1 MQILQNVLHSLT
13 KRKKQAGKVTV
24 TAAVAA
30 VFIAVIVVSANG
42 ILSYQKAVTKKT
54 FGGWF
59 IMENSS
65 NGTQSEELKTHP
77 YLAGSGKAGVQGRGS
92 SDGADACRQGGY
104 STGFIHGNH
113 GAVGGGPG
121 YLPIGSGPRQD
132 RGFQL
137 RLLLCF

>member
-77 YLAGSGKAGVQGRGS
+77 YLGRK
-92 SDGADACRQGGY
+92 RK
-104 STGFIHGNH
+104 
-113 GAVGGGPG
+113 
-121 YLPIGSGPRQD
+121 L
-132 RGFQL
+132 
-137 RLLLCF
+137 

>member
-13 KRKKQAGKVTV
+13 KEKTGGKGNGYSGGCGS
-24 TAAVAA
+24 
-30 VFIAVIVVSANG
+30 FHSGYRGKCNG

-77 YLAGSGKAGVQGRGS
+77 YLAGSGKAVNTAVYSVSELS
-92 SDGADACRQGGY
+92 S
-104 STGFIHGNH
+104 TEIK
-113 GAVGGGPG
+113 
-121 YLPIGSGPRQD
+121 
-132 RGFQL
+132 
-137 RLLLCF
+137 

>member
-30 VFIAVIVVSANG
+30 VFIAAIVVSANG

-77 YLAGSGKAGVQGRGS
+77 YLAGSGKAVNRLYGQY
-92 SDGADACRQGGY
+92 GGTAGITY
-104 STGFIHGNH
+104 TVERSN
-113 GAVGGGPG
+113 AAE
-121 YLPIGSGPRQD
+121 
-132 RGFQL
+132 
-137 RLLLCF
+137 

>member
-30 VFIAVIVVSANG
+30 VFIAVIVVSAKG

-77 YLAGSGKAGVQGRGS
+77 YLAGSGKAVNTAVY
-92 SDGADACRQGGY
+92 SDKNRLYGQYGGTAGITY
-104 STGFIHGNH
+104 TVERSN
-113 GAVGGGPG
+113 AAE
-121 YLPIGSGPRQD
+121 
-132 RGFQL
+132 
-137 RLLLCF
+137 

>member
-65 NGTQSEELKTHP
+65 VGTKSEELKNHP
-77 YLAGSGKAGVQGRGS
+77 YDKKRNGR
-92 SDGADACRQGGY
+92 
-104 STGFIHGNH
+104 
-113 GAVGGGPG
+113 
-121 YLPIGSGPRQD
+121 
-132 RGFQL
+132 
-137 RLLLCF
+137 

>member
-30 VFIAVIVVSANG
+30 VFIAAIVVSANG

-77 YLAGSGKAGVQGRGS
+77 YLAGWNFLYIKKIIAQTDKLLYS
-92 SDGADACRQGGY
+92 S
-104 STGFIHGNH
+104 SK
-113 GAVGGGPG
+113 
-121 YLPIGSGPRQD
+121 
-132 RGFQL
+132 
-137 RLLLCF
+137 

>member
-65 NGTQSEELKTHP
+65 NGIKDTSVSGRKRKSCEYGSIQCLRIVVNRDKNRLYGQYGGT
-77 YLAGSGKAGVQGRGS
+77 AGITYTVERSNA
-92 SDGADACRQGGY
+92 AE
-104 STGFIHGNH
+104 
-113 GAVGGGPG
+113 
-121 YLPIGSGPRQD
+121 
-132 RGFQL
+132 
-137 RLLLCF
+137 

>member
-30 VFIAVIVVSANG
+30 VFIAAIVVSANG

-77 YLAGSGKAGVQGRGS
+77 YLAGSGKGLFAAGKEAPAGKETILGTFGISKKGVRW
-92 SDGADACRQGGY
+92 
-104 STGFIHGNH
+104 
-113 GAVGGGPG
+113 
-121 YLPIGSGPRQD
+121 
-132 RGFQL
+132 
-137 RLLLCF
+137 